1 MGNCVGL
8 CDGDKNGVDANDVL
22 ARRTPLR
29 SVSLVKQ
36 EFQASEIDFEIKY
49 GKLASIRTESLLRNL
64 RIGKSNYVTS

>member
-8 CDGDKNGVDANDVL
+8 CDGDKNGVDGNDVL

-29 SVSLVKQ
+29 SVTLVKQ

-49 GKLASIRTESLLRNL
+49 GKRKLT
-64 RIGKSNYVTS
+64 KSDS

>member
-49 GKLASIRTESLLRNL
+49 GKLASIRT
-64 RIGKSNYVTS
+64 